1 MKLVWLI
8 LFVFVTG
15 CAATQDR
22 FCNLI
27 EPDSYLLVSIARC
40 ETIQVSFDD
49 AAETD
54 FSALDAYDWVPP
66 EAAAS
71 GDSEGQDD
79 NQLHEWV
86 TTAVDAGLVKRG
98 FNRDSRA
105 PDFLVDYDA
114 PAKSQGTLTLVI
126 LLPGHRQPIWR
137 GTAND
142 KAYPARNPDVQEER
156 IRMAVVRLLEQFPPD
171 HSR

>member
-1 MKLVWLI
+1 VKLVWLI

-22 FCNLI
+22 FCSLI

-40 ETIQVSFDD
+40 ETIQVSFDYV
-49 AAETD
+49 AEAD
-54 FSALDAYDWVPP
+54 FSVLDAYDWLPA

-71 GDSEGQDD
+71 SESGRQDD

-86 TTAVDAGLVKRG
+86 TAAVDAGLMKRG

-105 PDFLVDYDA
+105 PDFLVDYGA
-114 PAKSQGTLTLVI
+114 SAKSQGTLTLAI
-126 LLPGHRQPIWR
+126 LLPGNRQLIWR

-142 KAYPARNPDVQEER
+142 KAYPARNQGAQEQR
-156 IRMAVVRLLEQFPPD
+156 IRTAVGRLLEQFPPA
-171 HSR
+171 HSE

>member
-22 FCNLI
+22 FCSLI

-40 ETIQVSFDD
+40 ETIQVSFDYV
-49 AAETD
+49 AEAD
-54 FSALDAYDWVPP
+54 FSVLDAYDWLPA

-71 GDSEGQDD
+71 SESGRQDD

-86 TTAVDAGLVKRG
+86 TTAVDAGLMKRG

-105 PDFLVDYDA
+105 PDFLVDYGA
-114 PAKSQGTLTLVI
+114 SAKSQGTLTLAI
-126 LLPGHRQPIWR
+126 LLPGNRQLIWR

-142 KAYPARNPDVQEER
+142 KAYPARNQGAQEQR
-156 IRMAVVRLLEQFPPD
+156 IRTAVGRLLEQFPPA
-171 HSR
+171 HSE